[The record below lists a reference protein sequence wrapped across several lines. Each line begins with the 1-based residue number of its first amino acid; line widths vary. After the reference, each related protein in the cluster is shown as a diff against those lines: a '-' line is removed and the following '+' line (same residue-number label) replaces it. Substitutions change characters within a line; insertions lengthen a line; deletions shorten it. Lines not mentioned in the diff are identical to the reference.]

1 MNMITIQE
9 LKDKSVKALQSWAE
23 IRIDA
28 LATSHPNLA
37 VASVYLKR
45 GARNWLERESDRIS
59 EMIDDAS
66 LFICD
71 KNGNID
77 ADMLFSDLLSS
88 FKNMDEVP
96 FGKGF
101 IQGTAGKGVIRFV
114 IPNNPITGLLF
125 GDTGAIRITETDLK
139 ELKMILTKE

>member
-1 MNMITIQE
+1 MITIQE
-9 LKDKSVKALQSWAE
+9 LKDKSVKALQLWTES
-23 IRIDA
+23 RIDA
-28 LATSHPNLA
+28 LATNHPNLS

-45 GARNWLERESDRIS
+45 GARNWLERESDRIGA
-59 EMIDDAS
+59 MIDDAS

-71 KNGNID
+71 KNGDID
-77 ADMLFSDLLSS
+77 ADMLFSDLLSA

-114 IPNNPITGLLF
+114 IPNSPITGLLF
-125 GDTGAIRITETDLK
+125 GDTGAIRITEEDLK
-139 ELKMILTKE
+139 ELKDIIICQ